1 MAPPVLRRA
10 PPPPSLTSPSPRPPL
25 GRAGPQRGEVANRIL
40 SVGDHSRAGA
50 LAALLDP
57 APGGGEPFRR
67 ESSRGFVT
75 YTGRYRGVP
84 VSIVATLMG
93 MANMDFV
100 VRENRAVVDA
110 PMAVVRLGSC
120 GLLQPP
126 AHLGGVAVAREALC
140 CRRNPDAFDAP
151 PSTPGTP
158 EPFHLTRPIPADPAL
173 RGALAAALRAELGDS
188 EVFEGTNVTADS
200 FYSSQGRL
208 SDHFDDRNGD
218 LLDRIV
224 ERHPSALSLE
234 MESFHLLDL
243 ARSSRGSLRAAVCAI
258 GFAERWTN
266 AFLEPERI
274 RVLELAGG
282 RAALATLAGADVPED
297 PLEGGEAGVWDGF

>member
-1 MAPPVLRRA
+1 M
-10 PPPPSLTSPSPRPPL
+10 
-25 GRAGPQRGEVANRIL
+25 
-40 SVGDHSRAGA
+40 
-50 LAALLDP
+50 
-57 APGGGEPFRR
+57 
-67 ESSRGFVT
+67 T
-75 YTGRYRGVP
+75 YTGRFQGVP

-110 PMAVVRLGSC
+110 PMAMVRLGSC
-120 GLLQPP
+120 GLLRPP
-126 AHLGGVAVAREALC
+126 AHLGGLAVAREALC

-151 PSTPGTP
+151 AGSDAP
-158 EPFHLTRPIPADPAL
+158 EPYLLTRPIPADPAL
-173 RGALAAALRAELGDS
+173 RAALAGALRQELGDS

-208 SDHFDDRNGD
+208 SDHFDDRNAD
-218 LLDRIV
+218 LLDSIV
-224 ERHPSALSLE
+224 ERHPEALSLE

-243 ARSSRGSLRAAVCAI
+243 ARSSQGSLRAAVCAI

-266 AFLEPERI
+266 AFLEPERV

-282 RAALATLAGADVPED
+282 RAALETLAGADVPLD
-297 PLEGGEAGVWDGF
+297 PLEGGASGVWDGL